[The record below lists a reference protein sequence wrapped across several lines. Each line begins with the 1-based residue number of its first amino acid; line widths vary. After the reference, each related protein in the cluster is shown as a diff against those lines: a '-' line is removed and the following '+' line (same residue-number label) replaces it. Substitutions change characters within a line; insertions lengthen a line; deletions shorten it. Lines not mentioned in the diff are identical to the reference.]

1 MSQLEKYQM
10 HIGGKWVDPL
20 SAAWLES
27 DNPFDGKPWALIP
40 RGNEEDANRAVAAA
54 KAAFASGDWPGMN
67 ATSRG
72 ALLRR
77 LGDLVA
83 REAERLAAVEVRDN
97 GKLISEMSVQLKYV
111 PQWYYYFGG
120 LGGQGRR
127 RRHPHRQGQ
136 HVQLHPP

>member
-10 HIGGKWVDPL
+10 YIGGAWVDPL

-27 DNPFDGKPWALIP
+27 DNPYDGKAWALIP

-54 KAAFASGDWPGMN
+54 KAAFTGGDWPRMN

-83 REAERLAAVEVRDN
+83 RDAERLSAVEVRDN
-97 GKLISEMSVQLKYV
+97 GKLISEMSAQLKYV
-111 PQWYYYFGG
+111 PAMVLLFRRT
-120 LGGQGRR
+120 GGQS
-127 RRHPHRQGQ
+127 
-136 HVQLHPP
+136 